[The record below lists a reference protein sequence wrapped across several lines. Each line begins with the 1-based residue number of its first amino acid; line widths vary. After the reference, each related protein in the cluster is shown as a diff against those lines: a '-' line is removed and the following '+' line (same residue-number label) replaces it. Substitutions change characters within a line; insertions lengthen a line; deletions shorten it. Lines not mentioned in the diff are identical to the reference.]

1 MQKLLLMVAA
11 VGLSAAPAMA
21 QTTPPQAPT
30 NQTATTAPAPQ
41 PKTVKKQVCER
52 VEVERSTGSRLS
64 STTRICKTV
73 EVPVTSKDGQP
84 PADTGSTD
92 RH

>member
-11 VGLSAAPAMA
+11 FGLSAPAMA
-21 QTTPPQAPT
+21 QTVPSQVPASE
-30 NQTATTAPAPQ
+30 TAAAPAPQ
-41 PKTVKKQVCER
+41 AKTVKKQVCEK

-73 EVPVTSKDGQP
+73 EVPVTANNVQP
-84 PADTGSTD
+84 TPNVSSNG
-92 RH
+92 RY

>member
-11 VGLSAAPAMA
+11 FGICAPATA
-21 QTTPPQAPT
+21 QTTPVQAPS
-30 NQTATTAPAPQ
+30 NQSATAPAPQ
-41 PKTVKKQVCER
+41 QKTVKKRVCEK
-52 VEVERSTGSRLS
+52 VEVEQSTGSRLN

-73 EVPVTSKDGQP
+73 EVPVTAQDGQP
-84 PADTGSTD
+84 PAQLGSSD

>member
-11 VGLSAAPAMA
+11 FGISAPATA
-21 QTTPPQAPT
+21 QSTPVQAPSNQVTTPPAP
-30 NQTATTAPAPQ
+30 PQ
-41 PKTVKKQVCER
+41 QKTVTKRVCEK
-52 VEVERSTGSRLS
+52 VEVEQSTGSRLN

-73 EVPVTSKDGQP
+73 EVPVASQDGQP
-84 PADTGSTD
+84 PAATGSSD

>member
-11 VGLSAAPAMA
+11 VGLSAAPATA
-21 QTTPPQAPT
+21 QTTTPQQVPA
-30 NQTATTAPAPQ
+30 NEAAAAPAPQ
-41 PKTVKKQVCER
+41 PKTVKKQICER

-73 EVPVTSKDGQP
+73 EVPVTAKDGQP

>member
-11 VGLSAAPAMA
+11 VGLSAAPATA
-21 QTTPPQAPT
+21 QTTPQQAPT
-30 NQTATTAPAPQ
+30 NQTTTPAPQ

-64 STTRICKTV
+64 STTRICKMV
-73 EVPVTSKDGQP
+73 EVPVTPKDGQP
-84 PADTGSTD
+84 PADTGPTD